1 MSEQGAT
8 QFDFLRHGQV
18 ATTGLFSSSK
28 EEPLGSIGWKQLD
41 RITHNQQW
49 DAIVTS
55 PSRRCYDFARYL
67 AQRLEC
73 ELTLAEGLDELNFG
87 AWVGLTP
94 EQVWERDPDLLQY
107 WYQQPLRFSAPE
119 GESMD
124 RFVQRV
130 RTDWE
135 ALRATYQ
142 GGRVLVITHATAIRV
157 ILADVL
163 QIPYVKTLRIH
174 LDYATI
180 TRVLVHADNEMEFMT
195 HGALA

>member
-1 MSEQGAT
+1 MSEQGST
-8 QFDFLRHGQV
+8 LFDFLRHGQV
-18 ATTGLFSSSK
+18 ATVGLFSAAH

-41 RITHNQQW
+41 RVTQEQRW

-67 AQRLEC
+67 AQRLDC

-94 EQVWERDPDLLQY
+94 DQVWERDPDLLQH
-107 WYQQPLRFSAPE
+107 WYQQPLRFSAPQ

-130 RTDWE
+130 RVDWE

-142 GGRVLVITHATAIRV
+142 GGRVLVLTHATVIRV

-163 QIPYVKTLRIH
+163 QIPYAKTLKIY
-174 LDYATI
+174 LDYATL
-180 TRVLVHADNEMEFMT
+180 TRVLVHADGEMQFLA
-195 HGALA
+195 HGV

>member
-1 MSEQGAT
+1 M
-8 QFDFLRHGQV
+8 

-28 EEPLGSIGWKQLD
+28 EEPLGSIGWKQLNHMTQD
-41 RITHNQQW
+41 QQW

-67 AQRLEC
+67 AQRLDC

-94 EQVWERDPDLLQY
+94 EQIWERDPDLLQY
-107 WYQQPLRFSAPE
+107 WYQQPLRFSAPQ

-130 RTDWE
+130 RNDWD

-142 GGRVLVITHATAIRV
+142 GG
-157 ILADVL
+157 
-163 QIPYVKTLRIH
+163 
-174 LDYATI
+174 
-180 TRVLVHADNEMEFMT
+180 
-195 HGALA
+195 GC

>member
-1 MSEQGAT
+1 MSEQGT
-8 QFDFLRHGQV
+8 TFFDFLRHGQV
-18 ATTGLFSSSK
+18 ATAGLFSSSSD
-28 EEPLGSIGWKQLD
+28 EPLGSIGWKQLD
-41 RITHNQQW
+41 RITHHQQW

-67 AQRLEC
+67 AQRLDC
-73 ELTLAEGLDELNFG
+73 ELMLAEGLDELNFG

-107 WYQQPLRFSAPE
+107 WYQQPLRFSAPQ

-135 ALRATYQ
+135 ALRSTYQ
-142 GGRVLVITHATAIRV
+142 GGRVLILTHATVIRV
-157 ILADVL
+157 IVADAL

-174 LDYATI
+174 IDYATL
-180 TRVLVHADNEMEFMT
+180 TRILVDMDGEMQFLA
-195 HGALA
+195 HGN